1 MLLIRFMPEIPKIL
15 LNLLYPFFYPF
26 PSSFLKR
33 LHTIVKGNQRHFIV
47 NLTVRDYSQRV
58 RLSQQ
63 LIIWSFH
70 LHFSHSSKEMMI
82 SETEKLFQ
90 WLKCL
95 LCGLQIPLGMV
106 FTYNSGVGKLGRRN
120 SQGKLPLLRAQGS
133 TETLLINN
141 MQMHSYTSPNVSKPH
156 TSHTHEEKTASMSGH
171 HFPNFP
177 THFDLIWIESTPPSL
192 YHNDFLQLMKLQ
204 QQ

>member
-1 MLLIRFMPEIPKIL
+1 MLVPLNTFCLSFSWPTFLPKIL
-15 LNLLYPFFYPF
+15 QFKVKFADTTQGLHWTPKIVVKYLYYETSTMICFSVLGPW
-26 PSSFLKR
+26 
-33 LHTIVKGNQRHFIV
+33 LH
-47 NLTVRDYSQRV
+47 
-58 RLSQQ
+58 
-63 LIIWSFH
+63 LIYDWAYAGCH
-70 LHFSHSSKEMMI
+70 
-82 SETEKLFQ
+82 
-90 WLKCL
+90 
-95 LCGLQIPLGMV
+95 
-106 FTYNSGVGKLGRRN
+106 
-120 SQGKLPLLRAQGS
+120 
-133 TETLLINN
+133 TLIN